1 MPTKMKLFCSKT
13 SPYARKVRIA
23 VEELGLADEVEEVVA
38 DPFNPTPELLAANP
52 LSKVP
57 TLVTERG
64 DALPDSQLI
73 LDYLTHKKTGLA
85 TLSRGAKRWETLRR
99 MQVADG
105 IIDAAVGIVLEKRRP
120 ESIHYIPFLDRQT
133 ATIRRSLDVL
143 NADAGLLALQ
153 TPGLCEITCGV
164 ALGYLDFRLPS
175 LEWRKE
181 RDALA
186 NWYTVFAQ
194 RPSMQKTA
202 PPPPG

>member
-1 MPTKMKLFCSKT
+1 MKLFCSKT
-13 SPYARKVRIA
+13 SPYSRKVRIA
-23 VEELGLADEVEEVVA
+23 LEELGLAEQVEEILA
-38 DPFNPTPELLAANP
+38 DPFAPPPELLAANP

-57 TLVTERG
+57 TLVTDRG

-133 ATIRRSLDVL
+133 ANIRRSLDAL
-143 NADAGLLALQ
+143 NQDAGLLALQ
-153 TPGLCEITCGV
+153 TPGLCEITCGA
-164 ALGYLDFRLPS
+164 ALGYLDFRLPY

-186 NWYTVFAQ
+186 NWYAVFAQ

>member
-1 MPTKMKLFCSKT
+1 MATMKLYCTKT

-23 VEELGLADEVEEVVA
+23 IEELGLGELVEEVIA
-38 DPFNPTPELLAANP
+38 EPFNPPPELLAANP

-64 DALPDSQLI
+64 EALPDSQLI
-73 LDYLTHKKTGLA
+73 LDYLAHRKTGLA
-85 TLSRGAKRWETLRR
+85 TLSRGAKRWEVLRR
-99 MQVADG
+99 TQIADG
-105 IIDAAVGIVLEKRRP
+105 VIDAAVGIVMEKRRP

-133 ATIRRSLDVL
+133 ANIRRALDQL

-153 TPGLCEITCGV
+153 TPGLCEITCGA
-164 ALGYLDFRLPS
+164 ALGYLDFRLPY

-181 RDALA
+181 RDGLA

>member
-1 MPTKMKLFCSKT
+1 MPTKMKLYCSKT

-23 VEELGLADEVEEVVA
+23 IEELGLGEQVEEIVA
-38 DPFNPTPELLAANP
+38 DPFNPPPELLAANP

-57 TLVTERG
+57 TLVTDRG
-64 DALPDSQLI
+64 EALPDSQLI
-73 LDYLTHKKTGLA
+73 LDYLTHRKTGLA
-85 TLSRGAKRWETLRR
+85 TLTRGAKRWETLRR

-133 ATIRRSLDVL
+133 ANIRRCLDAL

-153 TPGLCEITCGV
+153 TPGLCEITCGA
-164 ALGYLDFRLPS
+164 ALGYLDFRLPY
-175 LEWRKE
+175 LEWRKDRE
-181 RDALA
+181 GLA
-186 NWYTVFAQ
+186 NWYTVFGQ

-202 PPPPG
+202 PPAA